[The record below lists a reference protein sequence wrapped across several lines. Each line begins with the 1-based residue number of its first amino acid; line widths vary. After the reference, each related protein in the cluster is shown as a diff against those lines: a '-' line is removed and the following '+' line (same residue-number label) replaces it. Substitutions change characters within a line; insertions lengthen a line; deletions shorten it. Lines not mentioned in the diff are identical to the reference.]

1 MSRHLLRV
9 LLLLAVLA
17 GLPGHAAPD
26 RRTPN
31 PPPAG
36 VLLDTGE
43 IEGAKFALARPVH
56 WNGRLLLLAHGL
68 RDEPAPL
75 VADLNPDHLAYHTLL
90 AEGWM
95 VGKTSYRRNGLIIR
109 DAITD
114 LENLRAYV
122 AKTYSAPQTT
132 ILEGDS
138 MGGAIVTLIAE
149 QFPEQYQ
156 GAVAVGAALQVR
168 DPASSLAFNL
178 QPQIP
183 LVFLTNQ
190 SELAGPRRY
199 VAAPFPVPVRPV
211 VLKVARNGHVNV
223 NQLERLVALRALLN
237 LIDRQPVA
245 LPLVDGSPSFYDAT
259 RQPEP
264 GPSQV
269 RLLDEGGF
277 EARVTEVTAVFGNL
291 ALNAQP
297 ADFTQAEIVP
307 GAWFELSVRGQK
319 YRVRY
324 GRDFTSVKRG
334 EWVAFPNADGFLY
347 VGRNR
352 DNAAATTGLQVGDVV
367 MVHRLSA
374 APASETPATPP

>member
-1 MSRHLLRV
+1 
-9 LLLLAVLA
+9 
-17 GLPGHAAPD
+17 
-26 RRTPN
+26 
-31 PPPAG
+31 
-36 VLLDTGE
+36 
-43 IEGAKFALARPVH
+43 
-56 WNGRLLLLAHGL
+56 
-68 RDEPAPL
+68 
-75 VADLNPDHLAYHTLL
+75 
-90 AEGWM
+90 
-95 VGKTSYRRNGLIIR
+95 
-109 DAITD
+109 
-114 LENLRAYV
+114 
-122 AKTYSAPQTT
+122 
-132 ILEGDS
+132 
-138 MGGAIVTLIAE
+138 
-149 QFPEQYQ
+149 
-156 GAVAVGAALQVR
+156 
-168 DPASSLAFNL
+168 
-178 QPQIP
+178 
-183 LVFLTNQ
+183 
-190 SELAGPRRY
+190 
-199 VAAPFPVPVRPV
+199 VRPV

-297 ADFTQAEIVP
+297 ADFAQAEIVP
-307 GAWFELSVRGQK
+307 GAWFELSVRGQN

-324 GRDFTSVKRG
+324 GRDFTTVKRG